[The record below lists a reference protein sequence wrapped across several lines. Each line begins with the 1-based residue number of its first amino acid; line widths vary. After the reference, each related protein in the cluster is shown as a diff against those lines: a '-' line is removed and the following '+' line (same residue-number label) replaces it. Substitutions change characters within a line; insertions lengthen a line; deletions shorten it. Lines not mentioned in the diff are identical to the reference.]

1 VTFWIFRA
9 WGRGVAKGSAAPPGT
24 GARCGGDLQQHD
36 SAGCERKV
44 KVEIAEGLS
53 AVGDTRLI
61 TIVLVNP
68 LGNAWKYTGKTE
80 SGEISFGQRE
90 DESEQI
96 FFVRDNGAGFDMAY
110 AGKLF
115 APFQRMHRDSEF
127 EGTGIGL
134 ATAHRIVSRHGGRM
148 WAEAKVDAGATFS
161 FTLGE

>member
-1 VTFWIFRA
+1 
-9 WGRGVAKGSAAPPGT
+9 
-24 GARCGGDLQQHD
+24 
-36 SAGCERKV
+36 
-44 KVEIAEGLS
+44 
-53 AVGDTRLI
+53 VGDTRLI